1 MTSMPFSFGN
11 AVSHY
16 SKTGGP
22 GGFLWR
28 FALTYALIGCVLQA
42 VSVWLQWPLYEIYIR
57 MFTEGGGDID
67 PYIDDINRAS
77 ATTTLGALLVMPFG
91 LLLWLMFEAASQ
103 RRYMRAEG
111 FRLRIGADEGRLFV
125 VGLIWIALFIGMYI
139 GLAVMIIIP
148 AVAGFALG
156 SDMVV
161 IAVLLGV
168 AMVIAY
174 MLFALWLSARLS
186 AAAALTIRDRQIRFF
201 ESWRVTKGKGW
212 TIVGAWIV
220 LGLIMIFAIIVFYI
234 VAAALGFGMIAAQ
247 VPDFTDEAAVTAA
260 VMSPAFW
267 GPMLLVLLGYMM
279 LGAAFMHIYG
289 GPAALAARTDPAW
302 IGLDVAGEF
311 Q

>member
-103 RRYMRAEG
+103 RYFG
-111 FRLRIGADEGRLFV
+111 
-125 VGLIWIALFIGMYI
+125 
-139 GLAVMIIIP
+139 IP
-148 AVAGFALG
+148 AARLDPAQAALLA
-156 SDMVV
+156 
-161 IAVLLGV
+161 AVLPNPVRYRVDAPSKYVRG
-168 AMVIAY
+168 
-174 MLFALWLSARLS
+174 
-186 AAAALTIRDRQIRFF
+186 RQ
-201 ESWRVTKGKGW
+201 
-212 TIVGAWIV
+212 AWI
-220 LGLIMIFAIIVFYI
+220 LGQMRQ
-234 VAAALGFGMIAAQ
+234 LG
-247 VPDFTDEAAVTAA
+247 PDYLST
-260 VMSPAFW
+260 
-267 GPMLLVLLGYMM
+267 L
-279 LGAAFMHIYG
+279 
-289 GPAALAARTDPAW
+289 
-302 IGLDVAGEF
+302 
-311 Q
+311 